1 MNPWSRYW
9 EAPSGFEGRLN
20 LCPTRWYI
28 NDADVFLYFSPYII
42 VALVLFIMF
51 AKGPRFVWRADYNF
65 QDDIDEM
72 RS

>member
-1 MNPWSRYW
+1 
-9 EAPSGFEGRLN
+9 
-20 LCPTRWYI
+20 
-28 NDADVFLYFSPYII
+28 